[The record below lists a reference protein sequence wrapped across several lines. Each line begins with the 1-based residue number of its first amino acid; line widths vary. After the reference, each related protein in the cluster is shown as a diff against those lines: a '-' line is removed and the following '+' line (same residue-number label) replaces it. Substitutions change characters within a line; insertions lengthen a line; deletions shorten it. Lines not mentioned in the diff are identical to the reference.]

1 MSNELHDLP
10 GEEANALPPC
20 ADSLTFRTP
29 SVTLATVKPP
39 RDLRTQLP
47 TELPMVEGLSVLLR
61 KCRDACFYCRHAEL
75 HRIALRTNRGLRANP
90 DGLSFNLCG
99 VLKQRVFHL
108 SDGYDKG
115 VAADGAPKGVTGRT
129 GRHRGPKMNR
139 RKHSTDSEGGC
150 EEFRVNDSV
159 RQSNLALRSAV
170 ESALRNACECNLLR
184 FLKNGTAR
192 REARLAYFHRWAARY
207 INGKKLPLG
216 CSSPPNVGRVATT
229 GSGQRHAMER
239 LWRLFFCHSTHHR
252 YSQLESAIQRVA
264 AQVGGTEVVSLERNV

>member
-10 GEEANALPPC
+10 GEANALPPC
-20 ADSLTFRTP
+20 ADSATFRTP
-29 SVTLATVKPP
+29 PVTLATVKPP

-47 TELPMVEGLSVLLR
+47 TELPMVEGLSVLFR

-99 VLKQRVFHL
+99 VLKQRVLHL
-108 SDGYDKG
+108 SDGYDEG

-139 RKHSTDSEGGC
+139 RTHSTDSKGGC
-150 EEFRVNDSV
+150 EESHVNYSA
-159 RQSNLALRSAV
+159 RQSNSALSSAV
-170 ESALRNACECNLLR
+170 DSALRNACECNFLR
-184 FLKNGTAR
+184 FLKNRTAR
-192 REARLAYFHRWAARY
+192 REARPAHFHRSSARY
-207 INGKKLPLG
+207 INGQQFPVG
-216 CSSPPNVGRVATT
+216 RASSPNVGRVATT
-229 GSGQRHAMER
+229 VNGQRHAMER
-239 LWRLFFCHSTHHR
+239 LRRLFFCHSTHQH

-264 AQVGGTEVVSLERNV
+264 TQVGRTEVVSLERTV